1 MRASRE
7 IARLFSF
14 EGLLPTARA
23 ATARMAGSA
32 GRRTRAGTA
41 GQMGHGAGRGPRL
54 RAIPAAHEERGRMP
68 KANKKVV
75 APASC
80 RECVNW
86 PKVSERIRIS
96 EVLRKATTKMEEEIG
111 GPAFKPSMA
120 EYLKL
125 VQLDKELESEEVKE
139 IRVTWVEP
147 EKTDES
153 SSEA

>member
-1 MRASRE
+1 
-7 IARLFSF
+7 
-14 EGLLPTARA
+14 
-23 ATARMAGSA
+23 
-32 GRRTRAGTA
+32 
-41 GQMGHGAGRGPRL
+41 
-54 RAIPAAHEERGRMP
+54 MP

-80 RECVNW
+80 RECVHW

-147 EKTDES
+147 GKTDES